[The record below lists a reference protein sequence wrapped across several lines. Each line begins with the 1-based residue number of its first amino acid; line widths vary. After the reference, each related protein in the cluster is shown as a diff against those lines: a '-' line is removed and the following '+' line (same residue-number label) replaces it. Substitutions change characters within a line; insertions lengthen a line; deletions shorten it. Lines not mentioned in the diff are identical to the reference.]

1 MTGRF
6 TDADVEEQLAKWLAV
21 AEMLETCVQLAF
33 PQPQSPDDGATVEL
47 VYGGVMLLL
56 NKMAAN
62 SGMTRD
68 EFLSQQ
74 SDMFDIMQT
83 MCAEARET
91 FL

>member
-21 AEMLETCVQLAF
+21 AKMLETCVEIAF
-33 PQPQSPDDGATVEL
+33 KPQSPDDGAAVEL

-62 SGMTRD
+62 SGITRD

-74 SDMFDIMQT
+74 SDMFDIVQT
-83 MCAEARET
+83 MYAEARET